1 MLKRLKAVLSNT
13 MIEITLLRHSKIDG
27 PAALYGKTDV
37 AALPHKDE
45 EVITALSQV
54 KPFYDLVVSSPLKRC
69 RKVAQQLSQLSL
81 SPLECDDSFQEM
93 NFGDLDGVAFE
104 QLIGGE
110 ALLPNAQHYWALLE
124 KFWQHPAKSTLPS
137 AETLFEFNQRV
148 VLGWQQL
155 VTRLIEQAL
164 PKEKSK
170 EQTKQRVLLV
180 CHGGVIRMILAH
192 VLNLDWQNPTWYQGL
207 SINNASL
214 CQLLITPTYTENP
227 QRMPNQITW
236 HSKIE
241 FIGLPVSAAT

>member
-1 MLKRLKAVLSNT
+1 MLKRLKAALRKK

-45 EVITALSQV
+45 EIITTLSQL

-69 RKVAQQLSQLSL
+69 FDVAQQLSQYTV
-81 SPLECDDSFQEM
+81 SPLECDNSFQEM

-104 QLIGGE
+104 QLVGE
-110 ALLPNAQHYWALLE
+110 GALLPNAQHYWALLE
-124 KFWQHPAKSTLPS
+124 KFWQHPAESTLPL

-148 VLGWQQL
+148 LLGWQK
-155 VTRLIEQAL
+155 LIAKLLEQAL
-164 PKEKSK
+164 QK

-214 CQLLITPTYTENP
+214 SQLLITPTDTEKP
-227 QRMPNQITW
+227 QHMLSQITW
-236 HSKIE
+236 HSKVE
-241 FIGLPVSAAT
+241 FIGLPISAVTYLS